1 MNFNNDRLI
10 EILFYYQMRRI
21 NTRCNYS
28 QARPVLESLAQFML
42 MNNIELS
49 TLLKSYTDITRMNRP
64 STIEAVHTML
74 HFGFNKTD
82 ISHIMKN
89 HYVTVDRLSKV
100 KDIERRIKPPMFDEK
115 QLEVSKKF
123 IYVTGVFYDMFLIGS
138 LYNKVSKDGIY

>member
-1 MNFNNDRLI
+1 MTFKNERLV

-49 TLLKSYTDITRMNRP
+49 ILLKSYTDITRMNRP
-64 STIEAVHTML
+64 STIEAVQTML
-74 HFGFNKTD
+74 HFGFSKME

-100 KDIERRIKPPMFDEK
+100 KDIERHIKEPLFDEK
-115 QLEVSKKF
+115 QLEVLNKF
-123 IYVTGVFYDMFLIGS
+123 IYVTGVFYDMFLIGMV
-138 LYNKVSKDGIY
+138 YNKINKGGR